1 MKRYFGMC
9 RIGPKARFFH
19 TLPGMK
25 NLVAKIGPIGYE
37 KNGLSGGIC
46 NVIYYPGALSRL
58 KIGMYYET
66 LKNQN
71 PPVLPDCPI

>member
-1 MKRYFGMC
+1 MVASEPNIIPYLSQDK
-9 RIGPKARFFH
+9 I
-19 TLPGMK
+19 TLGQ
-25 NLVAKIGPIGYE
+25 